1 MSVENNR
8 KLKYQL
14 WGWILFIA
22 CALLFISS
30 SIIYRDFVALA
41 GSFLF
46 LIACILFL
54 VPLLGDLKNDGRWK

>member
-1 MSVENNR
+1 MSAENNR

-14 WGWILFIA
+14 WGWILFVV
-22 CALLFISS
+22 CALLFITS

-41 GSFLF
+41 GSLVF

-54 VPLLGDLKNDGRWK
+54 VPLLHELKKL